1 MKKLIIALLLSIFV
15 SGCGTSG
22 DVTSNVWLGTGIEI
36 SQATGRPHIVSHT
49 SSYSIT
55 KVNEV
60 AKEYCEKHGFSGLR
74 GVTLKSQTHTYNL
87 FDFECIEPTA
97 QPVVEKS
104 SEVDRLR
111 AEAEAS
117 RQRQRQLEEQLNQ
130 ARQQPPPTQPVLPPK
145 TDRLSLEQA
154 KIKCVDYGRKP
165 GTEAFGKCVLELSK
179 Q

>member
-1 MKKLIIALLLSIFV
+1 MRRLLFILLLSGLA

-22 DVTSNVWLGTGIEI
+22 DVTSNVWFGTGIEI
-36 SQATGRPHIVSHT
+36 SRTTGRPHIVSHT
-49 SSYSIT
+49 SSYSMT

-104 SEVDRLR
+104 SEVERLR

-130 ARQQPPPTQPVLPPK
+130 ARQQPPPTQPVAQPN
-145 TDRLSLEQA
+145 TDRLSLDA
-154 KIKCVDYGRKP
+154 SKVKCTDLGFKP
-165 GTEAFGKCVLELSK
+165 GTEAHGKCVLQLSK
-179 Q
+179 